1 MNSKVSKKGYF
12 DDYGGT
18 YVPDTL
24 YSALTELENT
34 YRIIKKKPKFKQQL
48 SELLSDYVGRPSPL
62 YYAKNL
68 SDKIGAKVYFK
79 REDLNHTGAHKINNT
94 LGQILIAK
102 YMGKK
107 RIIAETGAGQHG
119 VATATVCALMG
130 CDCIIYMG
138 EKDIER
144 QSLNV
149 YRMQLLGAE
158 VRSVKSGSKTLKDA
172 TTAAIRDWMESVE
185 TTHYIIGS
193 ALGPHPYPSIVRDFQ
208 RIVGTETKKQLQ
220 KKEGKLPDYII
231 ACVGGGSN
239 AIGIF
244 HPFIE
249 EKSVKLIAVE
259 AGGKGKQNGQHA
271 ASLSYGKPGVLH
283 GSYSYLLQ
291 TKTGQINDVHSI
303 SAGLDYP
310 GVSPELSSLKDQ
322 NRIHAMTAT
331 DQEALA
337 ACRWVS
343 ESEGIIPALET
354 AHAFAVIKNK
364 KLKFKQSDIIVIN
377 VSGRGDKDME
387 TIRSDERK
395 TTS

>member
-1 MNSKVSKKGYF
+1 MNKGAKPGYF

-24 YSALTELENT
+24 YSALSELEKT
-34 YRIIKKKPKFKQQL
+34 YQVIKKKPKFKQQL
-48 SELLSDYVGRPSPL
+48 LELLTEYVGRPSPL
-62 YYAKNL
+62 FHAKNL
-68 SDKIGAKVYFK
+68 SEKIGAKLYLK

-94 LGQILIAK
+94 LGQILIAQH
-102 YMGKK
+102 MGKK

-130 CDCIIYMG
+130 CECIIYMG

-310 GVSPELSSLKDQ
+310 GVSPIHCYLKDAKRARYTSVTDEDALKAYKLVTKLE
-322 NRIHAMTAT
+322 RIKP
-331 DQEALA
+331 
-337 ACRWVS
+337 S
-343 ESEGIIPALET
+343 LEPS
-354 AHAFAVIKNK
+354 HAFAEAIKIAP
-364 KLKFKQSDIIVIN
+364 KLSHDTTIIVN
-377 VSGRGDKDME
+377 SCGDAKKDRD
-387 TIRSDERK
+387 ILKERLGVY
-395 TTS
+395 